1 MLIKKG
7 FFLIKSQGSDDSYEE
22 EILACSESKCEI
34 QKELDSYSLQSKSEL
49 EQYKRIC
56 SEIKNYTL
64 KARKFISTIGDHKST
79 KESRKLKKDLY
90 FKENPVPETISE
102 HVYYC
107 SNSGYLS
114 EIEPEYPAEYSIRE
128 FGISNE

>member
-49 EQYKRIC
+49 EQFKKIC
-56 SEIKNYTL
+56 SEIKSYTL
-64 KARKFISTIGDHKST
+64 KARKFIST
-79 KESRKLKKDLY
+79 
-90 FKENPVPETISE
+90 TI
-102 HVYYC
+102 
-107 SNSGYLS
+107 LS
-114 EIEPEYPAEYSIRE
+114 ESDLSLGRSVSEERRNELLIVFHKNFFSKKALEEVFQRKN
-128 FGISNE
+128 SNEQ